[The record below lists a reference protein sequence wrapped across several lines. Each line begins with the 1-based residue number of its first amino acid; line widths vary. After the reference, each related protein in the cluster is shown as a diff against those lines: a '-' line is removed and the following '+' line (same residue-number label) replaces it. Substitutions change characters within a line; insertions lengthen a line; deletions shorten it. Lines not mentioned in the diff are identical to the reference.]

1 MNEPVFSPDIQRRI
15 WRWEQS
21 TDGTN
26 LMFLGVTQ
34 EMHTDLYLPIDEI
47 LDRMQGWE

>member
-21 TDGTN
+21 TDMGIEE
-26 LMFLGVTQ
+26 LHRAQ
-34 EMHTDLYLPIDEI
+34 
-47 LDRMQGWE
+47 R